1 MCVGETSSLL
11 ERAHLA
17 PDISLRVETL
27 FASVVAGRRHG
38 VENLPCRSIRQ
49 YSVDLERGC
58 GWVGRLLESGGII
71 LVLRPKTPKT
81 RELLQLRREPREG
94 LVTRFTLSSSRYGIS
109 SARWREG

>member
-11 ERAHLA
+11 DRAHLA

-58 GWVGRLLESGGII
+58 GWVGRLLESGGRHHTGVETENTGTTSAAEGASRRACNQIY
-71 LVLRPKTPKT
+71 LV
-81 RELLQLRREPREG
+81 
-94 LVTRFTLSSSRYGIS
+94 F
-109 SARWREG
+109 